1 MAVRIRM
8 KRMGRRHRPFY
19 RICAMDARAP
29 RDGRV
34 IEELGTYDPMVPET
48 DARAVLNVE
57 RIEYWL
63 SVGAQ
68 PTEKVKVLIR
78 KYGPNG
84 SRLAEQKAALE
95 RLAQQRA
102 RRQPP
107 VHVAQ
112 KEAQPEQQQ
121 PAAEQESGDQEQS
134 S

>member
-19 RICAMDARAP
+19 RICAMDARAA

-48 DARAVLNVE
+48 DARAVLNAE
-57 RIEYWL
+57 RIQYWL

-68 PTEKVKVLIR
+68 PSEKVKVLIK

-84 SRLAEQKAALE
+84 TRLSEQQAALE

-102 RRQPP
+102 RRRPP
-107 VHVAQ
+107 AQ
-112 KEAQPEQQQ
+112 VQQSKPQADQQEPAERQETDDEQ
-121 PAAEQESGDQEQS
+121 
-134 S
+134 